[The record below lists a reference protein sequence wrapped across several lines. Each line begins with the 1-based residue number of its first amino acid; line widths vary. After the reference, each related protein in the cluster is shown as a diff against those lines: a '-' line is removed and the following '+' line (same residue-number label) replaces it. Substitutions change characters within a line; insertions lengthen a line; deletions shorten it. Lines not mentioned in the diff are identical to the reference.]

1 MISTKQYTDTYNQY
15 TEMLRKYADNI
26 SKSSLCRATMIINAE
41 TADVLDLLQEAV
53 DCIYGMT
60 GDECF
65 LKQQSSDKDCPAER
79 AQSHK
84 WASDVL

>member
-15 TEMLRKYADNI
+15 TEMLRKYAENI
-26 SKSSLCRATMIINAE
+26 SKSSSCRATMIINAE

-53 DCIYGMT
+53 DCIYDMT

-65 LKQQSSDKDCPAER
+65 LKQLTEAIER
-79 AQSHK
+79 RRDAT
-84 WASDVL
+84 